1 MRNFSRLLL
10 ALSLA
15 SGLACAQSPPPLRI
29 QGDVLEL
36 KGSSLSIRSVAGD
49 ALVLKLGDPL
59 RVLSISQASFSAIQ
73 AGSYVAVTALPQAD
87 GSLLASRVN
96 IFPESMR
103 GVGEGH
109 RPMAAQPGSTM
120 TNATVAT
127 IAGAGGVGGNTM
139 TNATVTNVGDSM
151 QTGKLTVQY
160 KGGEKQVNVP
170 AGLPIMLLEP
180 ADRALLVPGTHLVVT
195 ATRSDDGGLTATSI
209 TVGKNGTM
217 PPL

>member
-15 SGLACAQSPPPLRI
+15 SGLAFAQSPPPLRI

-103 GVGEGH
+103 GLGEGH
-109 RPMAAQPGSTM
+109 RPMAAQPGS
-120 TNATVAT
+120 
-127 IAGAGGVGGNTM
+127 TM

>member
-1 MRNFSRLLL
+1 MRNFSGLLL
-10 ALSLA
+10 SLTLA
-15 SGLACAQSPPPLRI
+15 SGLACAQSSPPLRI

-36 KGSSLSIRSVAGD
+36 RGNSLSIRSAAGE
-49 ALVLKLGDPL
+49 ALLLKLGDPL
-59 RVLSISQASFSAIQ
+59 RVLTISQASFAAIQ
-73 AGSYVAVTALPQAD
+73 PGSYVAVTAVPQAD

-96 IFPESMR
+96 IVPESMR

-109 RPMAAQPGSTM
+109 RPMAALPGNTM

-127 IAGAGGVGGNTM
+127 IAGSGGAGGNTM
-139 TNATVTNVGDSM
+139 TNATVTNVGDAT

-160 KGGEKQVNVP
+160 KGGEKQVTVP
-170 AGLPIMLLEP
+170 VGLPIMLLEP
-180 ADRALLVPGTHLVVT
+180 GDRALLVPGTHLVVS

-209 TVGKNGTM
+209 TTGKGGTM